1 MAGLDFS
8 LLATLL
14 SVAFLT
20 AALALFV
27 LNVLSRG
34 ETSADQG
41 SPVAIRTDPDAPSP
55 EKLAAQHR
63 ELAQLRATVEHVPLL
78 MWRQDQDG
86 ALTWANKPYIE
97 MTETLHPDRAGGWP
111 MPHLF
116 KQKTLAH
123 PDTPGYRRVSVD
135 LSETEKHWFEVQGH
149 RVQDEVLYSATPID
163 TTVRAEVSL
172 RNFVQ
177 TLTSTFAHL
186 QVGLAIFDKRRQL
199 VLFNPAL
206 TDLTTLEP
214 EWLSARPGLSEVLD
228 RLRDRNMLPE
238 PKDYKEWRNRL
249 TGLEKAATAGTFEET
264 WALPTGQNYRILGR
278 PHHDGGIALT
288 FEDISSEVS
297 LTRRFRSEIELGQS
311 VLDTVDDALAVF
323 SENGTLVMSNSA
335 YARLWDLPEDDG
347 ILPTSIVDATRH
359 WQESC
364 QPTPIWG
371 DIRDFA
377 TTSQGRS
384 DWEDFARL
392 QGDGRIVRCKVSPL
406 AQGMTLV
413 TFKPLEPVADFLPAD
428 SSTETVAQS
437 A

>member
-1 MAGLDFS
+1 MNGMDFS

-14 SVAFLT
+14 AVAFLT
-20 AALALFV
+20 AAFALYV
-27 LNVLSRG
+27 LNVLSRREAARHASQTTSV
-34 ETSADQG
+34 ETGPMD
-41 SPVAIRTDPDAPSP
+41 PSP
-55 EKLAAQHR
+55 EQAAAQRR
-63 ELAQLRATVEHVPLL
+63 ELVQLRATVEHVPLL
-78 MWRQDQDG
+78 MWRQDRDG
-86 ALTWANKPYIE
+86 ALTWANKPYIDL
-97 MTETLHPDRAGGWP
+97 TETVFPDRAGSWP

-116 KQKTLAH
+116 KQKSLAH
-123 PDTPGYRRVSVD
+123 PDTPGQRRVSVD
-135 LSETEKHWFEVQGH
+135 ISETEKRWFEVEGH
-149 RVQDEVLYSATPID
+149 RVQDEVLYTATPID
-163 TTVRAEVSL
+163 LTVRAEMSL

-249 TGLEKAATAGTFEET
+249 TGLEKAATNGTFEET

-297 LTRRFRSEIELGQS
+297 LTRRFRSEIELGQR
-311 VLDTVDDALAVF
+311 VLDTLEDAIAVF
-323 SENGTLVMSNSA
+323 SENGTLVLSNAA
-335 YARLWDLPEDDG
+335 YGQLWDTEDADG
-347 ILPTSIVDATRH
+347 VLPTSIVDASRT
-359 WQESC
+359 WQDAC

-392 QGDGRIVRCKVSPL
+392 NGSGQIVRCRVSPL

-413 TFKPLEPVADFLPAD
+413 SFKPLEPVADLLDPAR
-428 SSTETVAQS
+428 TEEIAQT

>member
-14 SVAFLT
+14 TVAFLT
-20 AALALFV
+20 AALALFA
-27 LNVLSRG
+27 LGALSRG
-34 ETSADQG
+34 EVDPSPAASA
-41 SPVAIRTDPDAPSP
+41 PVRMDPDGGAPDKS
-55 EKLAAQHR
+55 AAQHR
-63 ELAQLRATVEHVPLL
+63 ELVQLRATVAHVPLL

-86 ALTWANKPYIE
+86 ALTWANKPYIDL
-97 MTETLHPDRAGGWP
+97 TETLHPDRAGAWP

-123 PDTPGYRRVSVD
+123 PDTPGSRRVSLDVSD
-135 LSETEKHWFEVQGH
+135 TDKRWFEVQGH
-149 RVQDEVLYSATPID
+149 RIQDEVLYTATPID
-163 TTVRAEVSL
+163 MAVKAELSL

-214 EWLSARPGLSEVLD
+214 EWLSARPGLAEVLD

-249 TGLEKAATAGTFEET
+249 TGLEKAASAGTFEET

-311 VLDTVDDALAVF
+311 VLDTVEDALAVF
-323 SENGTLVMSNSA
+323 SENGTLVLSNQA
-335 YARLWDLPEDDG
+335 YGRLWDLPEDDG
-347 ILPTSIVDATRH
+347 VLPTSIVDATRQ
-359 WQESC
+359 WQEAC

-371 DIRDFA
+371 DIREFA
-377 TTSQGRS
+377 TSSQGRS

-392 QGDGRIVRCKVSPL
+392 SSGGQIVRCKVSPL

-413 TFKPLEPVADFLPAD
+413 TFKPLDPVPGYAPARD
-428 SSTETVAQS
+428 IAQT

>member
-1 MAGLDFS
+1 MAGMDFT

-14 SVAFLT
+14 AVAFLT
-20 AALALFV
+20 AALALYA
-27 LNVLSRG
+27 LNTLSNRDFAQG
-34 ETSADQG
+34 PGPTLPVRTDLDGPSADQ
-41 SPVAIRTDPDAPSP
+41 IT
-55 EKLAAQHR
+55 AQRR
-63 ELAQLRATVEHVPLL
+63 ELAQLRATVEHIPLIL
-78 MWRQDQDG
+78 WRQDNDG
-86 ALTWANKPYIE
+86 ALTWANKPYIDL
-97 MTETLHPDRAGGWP
+97 TEKLHPDRAGRWP

-116 KQKTLAH
+116 KQKSLAH
-123 PDTPGYRRVSVD
+123 PDTPGHRRISID
-135 LSETEKHWFEVQGH
+135 MEDGEKRWFEVQGF
-149 RVQDEVLYSATPID
+149 RVQDEILYSATPID
-163 TTVRAEVSL
+163 MTVKAEVSL

-228 RLRDRNMLPE
+228 RLRDKNMLPE

-249 TGLEKAATAGTFEET
+249 TGLEKAASSGTFEET

-297 LTRRFRSEIELGQS
+297 LTRRFRSEIELGQTA
-311 VLDTVDDALAVF
+311 LDTLEEAIAVF
-323 SENGTLVMSNSA
+323 SENGTLVLSNKA
-335 YARLWDLPEDDG
+335 YSELWDVSENDG
-347 ILPTSIVDATRH
+347 LMPVSIVDATRH
-359 WQESC
+359 WQQSC
-364 QPTPIWG
+364 QPNPIWG

-377 TTSQGRS
+377 TTSQGRA
-384 DWEDFARL
+384 DWEDYARL
-392 QGDGRIVRCKVSPL
+392 QDGGTILRCRVAPL

-413 TFKPLEPVADFLPAD
+413 GFKTLEAVPEFQPAK
-428 SSTETVAQS
+428 TEIAQT

>member
-1 MAGLDFS
+1 MAGIDFS

-14 SVAFLT
+14 AVAFLT
-20 AALALFV
+20 AALALYT
-27 LNVLSRG
+27 LNMLSRRDLPEPSG
-34 ETSADQG
+34 VSA
-41 SPVAIRTDPDAPSP
+41 PIRTETEGPSA
-55 EKLAAQHR
+55 EQISAQRR
-63 ELAQLRATVEHVPLL
+63 ELVQMRATVEHIPLL
-78 MWRQDQDG
+78 LWRQDQDG
-86 ALTWANKPYIE
+86 ALTWANKPYIDL
-97 MTETLHPDRAGGWP
+97 TEKLYPERAGRWP

-116 KQKTLAH
+116 KQKSLAH
-123 PDTPGYRRVSVD
+123 PDTPGQRRVSLD
-135 LSETEKHWFEVQGH
+135 MNETEKRWFEVQGF
-149 RVQDEVLYSATPID
+149 RVQDEILYSATPID
-163 TTVRAEVSL
+163 MTVKAEVSL

-214 EWLSARPGLSEVLD
+214 EWLSARPSLSEVLD
-228 RLRDRNMLPE
+228 RLRDKNMLPE

-249 TGLEKAATAGTFEET
+249 TGLEKAASSGIFEET

-297 LTRRFRSEIELGQS
+297 LTRRFRSEIELGQTA
-311 VLDTVDDALAVF
+311 LDTLDEAIAVF
-323 SENGTLVMSNSA
+323 SENSTLVLSNKA
-335 YARLWDLPEDDG
+335 YAALWDVSENDGLLPVT
-347 ILPTSIVDATRH
+347 ILEATRQ
-359 WQESC
+359 WQQAC

-377 TTSQGRS
+377 STSQGRA

-392 QGDGRIVRCKVSPL
+392 QDSGKIVRCRVAPL

-413 TFKPLEPVADFLPAD
+413 GFKTLEPVAEFQPA
-428 SSTETVAQS
+428 SREIAQT